1 MFSFSEIIKN
11 PGVIAMIVIVGLLL
25 FVLVPIL
32 ISRAIKGSKTARN
45 YIPDLIRMSGLQ
57 PAGKTDFTGNYKGF
71 TTLLRMGLGVNN
83 YQIAHQTIHGLTGGK
98 SNLHSPS
105 IFYQKFYIEIDLPKP
120 VPATIL
126 REKISM
132 LRTDQFIN
140 DKIAG
145 KDYDLP
151 EIKTNSK
158 LKRVHIFGTDQQLA
172 EKIASDGALKNM
184 MENWHYT
191 DIRISGEKLQFSLD
205 DNMVNPTFGPIR
217 TSKPQFIIDGLN
229 IAAKVAEV
237 VSR

>member
-11 PGVIAMIVIVGLLL
+11 PGVIAMIVIVALLL
-25 FVLVPIL
+25 FVMVPI
-32 ISRAIKGSKTARN
+32 IIIRARKGFKTAKN

-57 PAGKTDFTGNYKGF
+57 PSGQSDFTGNYKGF
-71 TTLLRMGLGVNN
+71 NTLLRMGLGVNN
-83 YQIAHQTIHGLTGGK
+83 YQIAHQTVLGMTGGK

-105 IFYQKFYIEIDLPKP
+105 IFYQKFYIEMTLPNQ
-120 VPATIL
+120 VPPIIL
-126 REKISM
+126 KEKITF

-145 KDYDLP
+145 KDVDLP
-151 EIKTNSK
+151 EIKTNSR
-158 LKRVHIFGTDQQLA
+158 LKRVRFFGNDQQLA
-172 EKIASDGALKNM
+172 EKIASDGTLKNM

-191 DIRISGEKLQFSLD
+191 DIRISGNTLQFSLD

>member
-1 MFSFSEIIKN
+1 MYSMSDLLSN

-45 YIPDLIRMSGLQ
+45 YIPDLIRLSGLQ
-57 PAGKTDFTGNYKGF
+57 PSGKTDFAGNYKGF

-83 YQIAHQTIHGLTGGK
+83 YQIAHQAIHGLTGGK
-98 SNLHSPS
+98 ADFHSRS
-105 IFYQKFYIEIDLPKP
+105 MFYQKFYIEMDLHRD

-145 KDYDLP
+145 KDYNLP
-151 EIKTNSK
+151 EIKTNSR

-172 EKIASDGALKNM
+172 EKIASDPVLKSLF
-184 MENWHYT
+184 ENWHYT
-191 DIRISGEKLQFSLD
+191 DIRINGSKLQFSLD
-205 DNMVNPTFGPIR
+205 DNMVSPTFGANR
-217 TSKPQFIIDGLN
+217 TAKPQFIIDGLD